1 MLVRAEPG
9 HLMLLYLVL
18 EEDIM
23 CCSIKTALDSLC
35 EEAEKPFQ
43 TLPKAS
49 GLGGA
54 KLHTL
59 PGQDFMIRTHVDL
72 PLLLSSLD
80 VNL

>member
-9 HLMLLYLVL
+9 HLVLLYLVL
-18 EEDIM
+18 QENSM
-23 CCSIKTALDSLC
+23 CCSIIIALDNLC
-35 EEAEKPFQ
+35 EEVEKPFQ
-43 TLPKAS
+43 NLSKTS